1 MKPPKRRWLGVV
13 RAMHIYLTLLSILL
27 FLFFGATGFMLNHGE
42 WFGLE
47 EVVLE
52 EQKGTIPRPM
62 LAPLDRLAVVE
73 RLRAEFGATGALDA
87 FQEEDSTLLVVFR
100 SPRGRTDAE
109 IKKGDGATHVTREH
123 RGTIAMLAR
132 LHTGEDTGE
141 GWRWLIDGASL
152 LLLLASVTG
161 LTLWLT
167 LPSRRRVGL
176 AALVTGVAS
185 FIVAYFAFVP

>member
-1 MKPPKRRWLGVV
+1 MKPTKRRWIGVV
-13 RAMHIYLTLLSILL
+13 RTLHIYLTLLSILL
-27 FLFFGATGFMLNHGE
+27 FLFFAATGFMLNHGE

-52 EQKGTIPRPM
+52 EQTGTIPHPM
-62 LAPLDRLAVVE
+62 LTPLDRLGVVE

-87 FQEEDSTLLVVFR
+87 FEEEDGTLLVVFQ
-100 SPRGRTDAE
+100 SPRRRTEVEIQRTD
-109 IKKGDGATHVTREH
+109 GMTHVTTEM
-123 RGTIAMLAR
+123 RGTVAMLAR
-132 LHTGEDTGE
+132 LHTGEDAGE
-141 GWRWLIDGASL
+141 GWSWLIDGASL
-152 LLLLASVTG
+152 LLLLASLRG

-185 FIVAYFAFVP
+185 FIVAYFALVP